1 MPNFLPAGD
10 ARKSIFPAFPV
21 PIYIRPIVDDE
32 AFNLALVEQ
41 IEDLRERDPEG
52 VEICKEEYRVG
63 YTSFFSR
70 NKIHEDPEFAGIAGH
85 ILEHGRFF
93 ARSVGFAIDDP
104 PLNFTLMFA
113 TINVRGSS
121 HERHRHRNSLISG
134 TYYVSADKSASQIAF
149 LDPKAGFRMHEPGGH
164 SSQTPFSALEFSVQ
178 PRSGMLVMF
187 PSYLEHSV
195 SVHRSDQPRVGIT
208 SNLDLADP
216 ARQPHRP
223 ARTEY

>member
-32 AFNLALVEQ
+32 AFNLDLVEK
-41 IEDLRERDPEG
+41 IERLKERDPEG
-52 VEICKEEYRVG
+52 VEICKKEYRVG
-63 YTSFFSR
+63 YTSFFSH
-70 NKIHEDPEFAGIAGH
+70 NQIHEDPEFAEIAGH

-104 PLNFTLMFA
+104 PLNFTLMFG
-113 TINVRGSS
+113 TINVKGSS
-121 HERHRHRNSLISG
+121 HELHRHRNSLISG
-134 TYYVSADKSASQIAF
+134 TYYVAADKSASQISF

-164 SSQTPFSALEFSVQ
+164 DAQTPFSALEFSVR

-195 SVHRSDQPRVGIT
+195 GVHQSERPRVGIT
-208 SNLDLADP
+208 FNLDLVDP
-216 ARQPHRP
+216 ARPPRRP
-223 ARTEY
+223 APAEY